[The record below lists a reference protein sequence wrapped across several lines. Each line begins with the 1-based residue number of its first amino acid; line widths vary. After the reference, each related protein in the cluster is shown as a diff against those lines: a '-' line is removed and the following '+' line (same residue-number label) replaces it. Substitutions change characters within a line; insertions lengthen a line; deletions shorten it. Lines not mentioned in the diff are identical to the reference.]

1 MKNSMP
7 KPGRRSNPRI
17 KEIIELKICLGE
29 CYNAEGEQ
37 QISEYL
43 DFFGLTTGYMLSF
56 NFNKKRSTAS
66 NVNKSTAKSFSK
78 ECCSSYRII

>member
-7 KPGRRSNPRI
+7 KPGRRLNPRI

-43 DFFGLTTGYMLSF
+43 DYFGLTTGYMLSF
-56 NFNKKRSTAS
+56 NFNK
-66 NVNKSTAKSFSK
+66 NKEPGVKLEQIGNKVLF
-78 ECCSSYRII
+78 EEML